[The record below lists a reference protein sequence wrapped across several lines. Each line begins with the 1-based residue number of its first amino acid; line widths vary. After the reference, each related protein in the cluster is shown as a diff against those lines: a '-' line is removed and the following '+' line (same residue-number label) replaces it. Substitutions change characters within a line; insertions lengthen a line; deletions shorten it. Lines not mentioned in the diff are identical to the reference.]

1 MIKRDYPDRPISAVA
16 GVIVHNQNILLVK
29 KNANDNI
36 WSLPGGAVELG
47 ETLQSALIREIHEET
62 SIDVNV
68 LGLITNSNV
77 IRVDDE
83 NNIRLHYVLSVYEC
97 SYIRG
102 EPNFGDDVIDASWYK
117 LADLNQLKLIDGARD
132 IIKGYL

>member
-1 MIKRDYPDRPISAVA
+1 MSAVA
-16 GVIVHNQNILLVK
+16 CGTDHNQNILIVES
-29 KNANDNI
+29 NADDNLCGMR
-36 WSLPGGAVELG
+36 WCAGELG
-47 ETLQSALIREIHEET
+47 ETLQSAMIRDIHEET

-68 LGLITNSNV
+68 LGLSTNSKV

-102 EPNFGDDVIDASWYK
+102 EPNFGDDVIDASWHK